1 LADLAEL
8 KIPFPM
14 DLFAVNREYYKN
26 SPKLVEGM
34 LRAYSDGVATIKRRK
49 PIAVEIIRKYLR
61 KTDVEDSYEYAAKYL
76 ERVPKVDPAG
86 IQTVLAWEGK
96 SDIAPSRFYD
106 NTIIDRLVQ
115 EGFFD
120 GLYK

>member
-1 LADLAEL
+1 MVRPS
-8 KIPFPM
+8 PFTAM
-14 DLFAVNREYYKN
+14 A
-26 SPKLVEGM
+26 SKLVLAPWLAGWSA
-34 LRAYSDGVATIKRRK
+34 RWA

-76 ERVPKVDPAG
+76 ERVPKVDPAS
-86 IQTVLAWEGK
+86 IQTVLAWENK